1 MTRKVEGM
9 PNLIFCETVKAMKDW
24 EAQLSDGN
32 QQPPFMLETSS
43 HIPGAIQ
50 ALKDGRD
57 VVANAHTSAIGWRA
71 PKGTTVVIDDG
82 LRLPQFR
89 ALAWQCKARAD
100 GAFLYPHQ
108 LRTLQAVQ
116 KRIDDGADPELWPYQ
131 RMALSGLE
139 RGADPVQFADRMRR
153 RGHVPAVPVTVN
165 LDAGRIMEAI
175 SKKRQAHF
183 SQTSI
188 AAIVPR
194 HDLDEGLSK
203 ANSRETCGKLVIAA
217 DRVDAAVAEELLRAD
232 LKMDQPDQ
240 LQTAVLALAE
250 GRTVVAQA
258 AALRPGS
265 GKRIQAEIEVTGKA
279 ANCSGAARVAI
290 RICRE
295 ALSNAH
301 EAEAEPRPA

>member
-1 MTRKVEGM
+1 MA
-9 PNLIFCETVKAMKDW
+9 NLIFCESVRAMKDW
-24 EAQLSDGN
+24 EAQLSHDN
-32 QQPPFMLETSS
+32 QQPPFMLETTS

-82 LRLPQFR
+82 LRQPQFR

-108 LRTLQAVQ
+108 LRTLQALR
-116 KRIDDGADPELWPYQ
+116 KRIDEEADPGIA
-131 RMALSGLE
+131 RAS
-139 RGADPVQFADRMRR
+139 DPVSFGDRMRR
-153 RGHVPAVPVTVN
+153 RGQVPTAPVTVN
-165 LDAGRIMEAI
+165 LDAGKIMEAI

-188 AAIVPR
+188 AGTVPR

-250 GRTVVAQA
+250 GKTVVAQA

-265 GKRIQAEIEVTGKA
+265 GKRIQAEIEMTGKA
-279 ANCSGAARVAI
+279 ADCSGAARVAI